1 MNANHALVALAALG
15 ALAASF
21 AAAPAAAATPATLR
35 PAGRPDLVI
44 YNDGFAHVR
53 EPRRVTLA
61 KGENDVVLDGA
72 PERLDSTSVRL
83 EGPGLD
89 VREQSFRYDLWS
101 DEKVFRRLLG
111 DSIHFR
117 WQNRAASGV
126 LAGIQGD
133 ALFIRRGDSTDALLM
148 VRRAQLQ
155 ELEFPARRGP
165 WSLAATPSLHWRIRA
180 DQAGEKRAALAYL
193 TGGIRWGTEYVATL
207 AEGDRSLALSGWA
220 SISNNSGAA
229 FAGAKVSLVAG
240 ELHRAGGEHD
250 RGGATADAPSRSDAG
265 AGAAGR
271 PSDLFAYHLYPVADP
286 LDLPSWGTIQVPLVA
301 GETVAARRAY
311 RYEGARDGSKVRA
324 QVVFTNEKGS
334 GLGLPLPAGRV
345 RVFAPD
351 ASGATTLV
359 GEDAIGHTPSG
370 ATLRLTCGIAFDLTG
385 ERTRTAHTR
394 AARNVTEDEF
404 RILLRNGGAAEAIV
418 TVAETLYGT
427 WEIVKKSAEYRALDA
442 ERIEFDV
449 KVPARGEA
457 TISYTVRYTY

>member
-1 MNANHALVALAALG
+1 MNAITALVVAAALAAPSAVVAPPAFG
-15 ALAASF
+15 AP
-21 AAAPAAAATPATLR
+21 PAALR

-53 EPRRVTLA
+53 EPHRVTLA
-61 KGENDVVLDGA
+61 AGENEVVLDGA

-148 VRRAQLQ
+148 VRRSQLQ
-155 ELEFPARRGP
+155 ELEFPARSGP

-180 DQAGEKRAALAYL
+180 EWAGEKNAALAYL
-193 TGGIRWGTEYVATL
+193 TGGIGWGTEYVATL
-207 AEGDRSLALSGWA
+207 SGGDRNLALSGWA

-229 FAGAKVSLVAG
+229 FAGAKVSLMAG
-240 ELHRAGGEHD
+240 EIHRAGVEHD
-250 RGGATADAPSRSDAG
+250 RGGASLDAPSKPDAG

-271 PSDLFAYHLYPVADP
+271 ASGLFAYHLYPVADP
-286 LDLPSWGTIQVPLVA
+286 LDLPAWGTIQVPLVA
-301 GETVAARRAY
+301 AEKVAARRAY
-311 RYEGARDGSKVRA
+311 RYDGARDGSKVRA
-324 QVVFTNEKGS
+324 QVVFGNEKGS

-345 RVFAPD
+345 RVFASD
-351 ASGATTLV
+351 ASGAATLV
-359 GEDAIGHTPSG
+359 GEDRIGHTPAG
-370 ATLRLTCGIAFDLTG
+370 ATVRLTCGIAFDLTG
-385 ERTRTAHTR
+385 ERTRVAHTR
-394 AARNVTEDEF
+394 LARNVTEDEF
-404 RILLRNGGAAEAIV
+404 RIVLRNGGAAEAVV

-427 WEIVKKSAEYRALDA
+427 WEITKKSAEHRAVDA
-442 ERIEFDV
+442 ERIEFDL

-457 TISYTVRYTY
+457 TLAYTVRYTY